1 MTNTDQSGA
10 GKPSIFVTRR
20 WPADA
25 EAALSQYFAPTF
37 NLDDTPLSAAEMA
50 AGFASHDAIAPT
62 VSDKIGADIIAAG
75 ANGKGRLI
83 ANFGVGVNHI
93 DLGAA
98 ATASIAV
105 SNTPGVLT
113 DATADLALTLILML
127 SRRAGEGEREL
138 RAGEWQGWR
147 PTHLMGRALQ
157 GKTLGIIGMGRI
169 GKAVAQRAALGFGM
183 KIVFYNR
190 SQIGDISAYS
200 ARQLDDVESVCQTAD
215 CLSLHCAASAD
226 TLNILNAERL
236 AMMKPDAYVINTARG
251 DVVDEAALVRALQNG
266 SIGGAGLDVFQG
278 EPDIH
283 PDILTAP
290 NTVLLPHLGSAT
302 IETRTAMGLKVVENA
317 RAFFAGQPLID
328 PV

>member
-1 MTNTDQSGA
+1 MAMTNPDQSGA

-169 GKAVAQRAALGFGM
+169 GKAGWNAKEPSLQYCNDGSL
-183 KIVFYNR
+183 IV
-190 SQIGDISAYS
+190 
-200 ARQLDDVESVCQTAD
+200 
-215 CLSLHCAASAD
+215 
-226 TLNILNAERL
+226 
-236 AMMKPDAYVINTARG
+236 
-251 DVVDEAALVRALQNG
+251 
-266 SIGGAGLDVFQG
+266 GL
-278 EPDIH
+278 
-283 PDILTAP
+283 
-290 NTVLLPHLGSAT
+290 
-302 IETRTAMGLKVVENA
+302 
-317 RAFFAGQPLID
+317 
-328 PV
+328 